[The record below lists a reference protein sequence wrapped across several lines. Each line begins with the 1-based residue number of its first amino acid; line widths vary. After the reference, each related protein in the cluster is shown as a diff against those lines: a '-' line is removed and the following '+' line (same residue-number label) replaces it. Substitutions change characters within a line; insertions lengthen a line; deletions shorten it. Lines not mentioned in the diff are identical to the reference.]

1 MRSIGGSYLA
11 CKEMLLGW
19 WPGRLAWLA
28 WPGPK
33 CSVWPVPVNPARIWL
48 GWFGV
53 LLIIFISSMLG
64 SLLGIVGIMTN
75 KVKFKQQLP
84 FGPFIVIATALYYF
98 YKEEILA
105 LLLI

>member
-1 MRSIGGSYLA
+1 MGDIKLFIV
-11 CKEMLLGW
+11 LG
-19 WPGRLAWLA
+19 
-28 WPGPK
+28 
-33 CSVWPVPVNPARIWL
+33 IWL

-84 FGPFIVIATALYYF
+84 FGPFIVIATVLYYF